1 MAGTG
6 ATATVDGGAIAGPA
20 PRRSRRLLLIGAIA
34 AVVLAAITAAGAH
47 FLGLIAQP
55 TGADEAAA
63 ATGDEA
69 APAERAHPPVLHD
82 LPEFIVNLN
91 AGGRRTRFLKLRSR
105 LALRDPGDVAVVN
118 EAMPRIIDVFQVYLR
133 ELRPE
138 DLEGSAGTYRLR
150 EALVRRVG
158 AEIGPERVS
167 DLLFVELFVQ

>member
-6 ATATVDGGAIAGPA
+6 ATATVDGGAPAVPA
-20 PRRSRRLLLIGAIA
+20 PRRSRRLILIGAVA
-34 AVVLAAITAAGAH
+34 AVVLAAIAGAGAH
-47 FLGLIAQP
+47 FLGLIAAP
-55 TGADEAAA
+55 TETDPATAAGGAESA
-63 ATGDEA
+63 EP
-69 APAERAHPPVLHD
+69 APPPVFHD

-91 AGGRRTRFLKLRSR
+91 TGGRRTRFLKLRSR
-105 LALRDPGDVAVVN
+105 LALRDPGDVALVN